1 MKKTLFVLSF
11 IVTVSL
17 AGCSPKNVPIP
28 PTEEARQTATEDE
41 TQFAPAKT
49 YSLTELYDL
58 SKVKDMK
65 YEEAVDPVFWNLSM
79 QEGMYRLF
87 FQRNDLAGA
96 ARFRAFIENLAEFHH
111 GDPVYDYN
119 PVILALDE
127 FPNALPELYK
137 NRADLFLRGHITGG
151 GYTVSPIVHAVRTK
165 NLEGVRFFME
175 NNVPWQDSQEM
186 YGTRDRGGT
195 EYPLGGSLLTD
206 SGSRTISDYL
216 VSKGFEREAKLD
228 APIYIAVSEINVFS
242 QPDFNSP
249 IVCSLANAAAIKPIT
264 ITLYKNDGYQW
275 VCFET
280 ETGEI
285 GWAPFLKSIDY
296 DSGL

>member
-1 MKKTLFVLSF
+1 MKETLFVLF
-11 IVTVSL
+11 CIAAVSL
-17 AGCSPKNVPIP
+17 AGCSQKTVPVP
-28 PTEEARQTATEDE
+28 AAEEARQTATEGE
-41 TQFAPAKT
+41 TQFAAAKT

-65 YEEAVDPVFWNLSM
+65 YEETVDPVFWNLSM

-87 FQRNDLAGA
+87 FQRNDLAEA
-96 ARFRAFIENLAEFHH
+96 ARFRGFIENLAEFRR
-111 GDPVYDYN
+111 GEPVYDYN

-137 NRADLFLRGHITGG
+137 NRADLFLRGHITGD
-151 GYTVSPIVHAVRTK
+151 GYTISPIIHAVREK
-165 NLEGVRFFME
+165 NLEGTRFFLE
-175 NNVPWQDSQEM
+175 NNVPWRDSQEM
-186 YGTRDRGGT
+186 YGTRDRGGS

-206 SGSRTISDYL
+206 SDSRAVSDYL
-216 VSKGFEREAKLD
+216 VSKGFEREANLD
-228 APIYIAVSEINVFS
+228 ALIYIAASEINVFS

-249 IVCSLANAAAIKPIT
+249 IICRLAKDAVIKPIK

-275 VCFET
+275 ICFET
-280 ETGEI
+280 GAGEI

-296 DSGL
+296 DSGI